1 MTVDDLPDEVK
12 GILYGEAHRG
22 QRNTFVIRL
31 CFALFGI
38 LSALAVAGSN
48 SPITTRIGIG
58 AGVALMLF
66 AVLGLLLSRRPAY
79 PFWFKYAG
87 VTVDATV
94 VSLVSISSLY
104 NASGA
109 YEALLFPTT
118 PVLYMM
124 FNMLTALQF
133 SVRLSVFAAFMAGM
147 QRALLFGY
155 CVAQKLVVLS
165 PESVYGVRA
174 LGTDDQVMTILF
186 IVVSGIIAAW
196 VSHTARRLLLQS
208 AEATVRKRKL
218 EQTQDV
224 YRRYLSP
231 HVRDYAIR
239 HPESMTMGGV
249 RRVAVVLTTEIRDF
263 NRLVDQIAPEEAVE
277 ILNAHYAS
285 LVEIVFRHGG
295 TLDKFTSA
303 GVSAI
308 FGIPHELPDAAGAAV
323 RAAYEMHEAVAGWNR
338 SRAGKTPALRLGIA
352 IAEGLV
358 VAGNIG
364 SSERM
369 EYTVIGKAA
378 NLSARLRGLCLGM
391 NADILINA
399 AVHDAIRGL
408 YRAER
413 IPQEMTDAMDLDSAV
428 YRLDVAEG
436 LVASSSA
443 SGMHAGALT
452 VSDKR

>member
-1 MTVDDLPDEVK
+1 MTLDDLPEEVK
-12 GILYGEAHRG
+12 GILHTEAHRG
-22 QRNTFVIRL
+22 QRNTFVIRA
-31 CFALFGI
+31 CFAVFGI

-48 SPITTRIGIG
+48 SHATTRIGVG
-58 AGVALMLF
+58 AGVALLIF
-66 AVLGLLLSRRPAY
+66 SVLGLLLSRRPAY
-79 PFWFKYAG
+79 PPWFKYLG
-87 VTVDATV
+87 VTFDATV
-94 VSLVSISSLY
+94 VSLVSVASLY

-133 SVRLSVFAAFMAGM
+133 SVRLSVFAAIMAGV
-147 QRALLFGY
+147 QRMLLFGY
-155 CVAQKLVVLS
+155 CVGRKLVVLS
-165 PESVYGVRA
+165 AASVYGERA
-174 LGTDDQVMTILF
+174 LGTDDQVTTIVF

-218 EQTQDV
+218 EQNQDV

-231 HVRDYAIR
+231 HVRDYAVR
-239 HPESMTMGGV
+239 HPESMSMGGA
-249 RRVAVVLTTEIRDF
+249 RRVAVVLTTELRDF
-263 NRLVDQIAPEEAVE
+263 GRLVDQLPPEEVVE

-285 LVEIVFRHGG
+285 LVEIVFQHGG
-295 TLDKFTSA
+295 TLDKFTGA

-308 FGIPHELPDAAGAAV
+308 FGVPNELPDAAGAAV
-323 RAAYEMHEAVAGWNR
+323 RAAFEMHEAVAAWNR
-338 SRAGKTPALRLGIA
+338 GHAAKGPVVRLGVA
-352 IAEGLV
+352 VAEGLV

-369 EYTVIGKAA
+369 EYTVVGKAA

-391 NADILINA
+391 DADILINA
-399 AVHDAIRGL
+399 AVHDAVKGL

-413 IPQEMTDAMDLDSAV
+413 IPQEMIDAMDLDSAV
-428 YRLDVAEG
+428 YRIDVAGG
-436 LVASSSA
+436 LLPASARSS
-443 SGMHAGALT
+443 GVLEQVT